1 MTSPRT
7 ALRTTASLTAGL
19 PALSRLAAAIPAE
32 QPARME
38 IGNTVRENIIRVQLV
53 ACDDPQVGAD
63 VAAQI
68 GLNRIPEQRV
78 VSDKVTE
85 YTWAGEIDGWVV
97 IMTSRTYSTA
107 LNV

>member
-7 ALRTTASLTAGL
+7 PLRITAPLTAGL
-19 PALSRLAAAIPAE
+19 LALSRLAHAIPAE

-38 IGNTVRENIIRVQLV
+38 IGNYVSETTIRVQLV
-53 ACDDPQVGAD
+53 ACGDPQVGAD
-63 VAAQI
+63 IAAAS

-85 YTWAGEIDGWVV
+85 YTWTGDVDGWAV